1 MIYYDRLERLQERV
15 KELAREQVSSLNRVE
30 EITRLV
36 TKQALEGILPSAEQ
50 IEELLLERKMQKHNR
65 KVLEEIKQEMIA
77 AVNAISIG

>member
-1 MIYYDRLERLQERV
+1 MNHYNRLERLQERV

-36 TKQALEGILPSAEQ
+36 TKQALEGTLPSAEQ
-50 IEELLLERKMQKHNR
+50 IEELRIEREMQKHNR